1 MGVFKVVAIILLL
14 IPILGICTFIYQA
27 YSIARSISVVNS
39 EINFLQM
46 NIDWSYIPYPPYI
59 MPIIRYV
66 ILTISLTIRN
76 PTDFSIEIESIHYK
90 VYIEGIYVGKGS
102 KGKFV
107 IMPGSQKISFSL
119 SISTDELSNV
129 LKKLINSAIKNGFR
143 NIKIHYKI
151 EGTIDIPIKLFN
163 TIKLPIKVAV
173 PFDLHGTYT
182 YVLKIPKTYR
192 FSS

>member
-1 MGVFKVVAIILLL
+1 MGLFKVVAIILLVIL
-14 IPILGICTFIYQA
+14 ILGICTFIYQA

-39 EINFLQM
+39 EMKSLQI
-46 NIDWSYIPYPPYI
+46 NIDWSYTPYPPYI
-59 MPIIRYV
+59 IPIIRYV
-66 ILTISLTIRN
+66 ILTISLIIRN

-90 VYIEGIYVGKGS
+90 VYIEGIYVGEGS
-102 KGKFV
+102 KGKFM

-119 SISTDELSNV
+119 STSTGELSNV

-143 NIKIHYKI
+143 NITIRYKI
-151 EGTIDIPIKLFN
+151 EGTINIPIKLFN
-163 TIKLPIKVAV
+163 IIKLPIRVVV

-192 FSS
+192 FGS